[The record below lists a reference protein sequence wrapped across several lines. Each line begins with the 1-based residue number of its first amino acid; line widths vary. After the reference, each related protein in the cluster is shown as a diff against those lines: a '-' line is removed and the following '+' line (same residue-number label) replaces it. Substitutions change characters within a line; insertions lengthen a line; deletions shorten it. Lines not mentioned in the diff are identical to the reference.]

1 VRSCLEEAV
10 RREPGYADAWAML
23 AFAHLDAARYGLV
36 EPAARAGEMAAGLEA
51 ALRAVALAPDR
62 VRPWQ
67 SLAAL
72 RFMSGDHVEAERV
85 QRHAVALNPDDPES
99 LAQLGWRLMA
109 RGRWDEGARYLQD
122 AIDRSVRVPAWY
134 HSTLA
139 SALYLKGDVA
149 RALGAAELGKG
160 DCCGIGH
167 ATLAIAEAAAGHPA
181 EARAALDEALRQ
193 APLLARDPRAFWANY
208 QRSDEVIDRLN
219 AGLARAGLEA
229 ARQEKR
235 ASASP

>member
-1 VRSCLEEAV
+1 
-10 RREPGYADAWAML
+10 
-23 AFAHLDAARYGLV
+23 
-36 EPAARAGEMAAGLEA
+36 MAAGVEA
-51 ALRAVALAPDR
+51 ALRAVTLAPDR

-72 RFMSGDHVEAERV
+72 RFMSGDHAEAERV
-85 QRHAVALNPDDPES
+85 QRQAIALNPDDPES

-122 AIDRSVRVPAWY
+122 AVDRSVRVPVWY
-134 HSTLA
+134 YSTLA
-139 SALYLKGDVA
+139 SALYLRGDLA

-160 DCCGIGH
+160 DCCGIGY
-167 ATLAIAEAAAGHPA
+167 AMLAIVEAAAGHPT

-193 APLLARDPRAFWANY
+193 APILVRDPRAFWANY

-219 AGLARAGLEA
+219 AGLAQAGLEA
-229 ARQEKR
+229 ARQGTR